1 MTDFTNVE
9 IGNGLRI
16 VVGGV
21 RIRRNEPVE
30 AERVRDLSARA
41 VQTVASTLDP
51 VRDAAHE
58 ARTRLVAM
66 PHEPDEIGLVSPA
79 DCRGDRVESL
89 GRFDGGPVPPESAVG
104 VRARSR
110 AHTVL
115 SQAMPLSRIRP
126 LAKPCRDGPG
136 DGQRR
141 VP

>member
-21 RIRRNEPVE
+21 RIRRKR
-30 AERVRDLSARA
+30 ACGGGTVRDLSAHA
-41 VQTVASTLDP
+41 VQTVASTLNP

-89 GRFDGGPVPPESAVG
+89 GRFDGGPVP
-104 VRARSR
+104 
-110 AHTVL
+110 
-115 SQAMPLSRIRP
+115 SRIRRWRP
-126 LAKPCRDGPG
+126 RPKSRPYGALPSHAAI
-136 DGQRR
+136 
-141 VP
+141 